1 MNPLQSQP
9 LRAATPLF
17 AVGSPRPA
25 PSSTLRTPTTAGSCF
40 RLLMKISRIW
50 TWVLCGLLSS
60 ALNAQTLTD
69 TFSGT
74 TLNSSNWV
82 ASAFTIGSVT
92 VNDGLTLTAR
102 GRITS
107 AYGFTGPLTITG
119 TVSFPVNHEYLSIM
133 FRFSGAYD
141 DPNYGAASDGIGV
154 LIGPALSGVKFSV
167 GDINGGYQ
175 PLTVGFSYS
184 LNTPYNFKI
193 TDDGLNVTFY
203 MNDMTTPL
211 FTTTSAISSG
221 NLVGFYSRENIGLSE
236 ISAIQITAVPEPA
249 TWGVIVGLGAFGL
262 VILRRRFAAKRG

>member
-1 MNPLQSQP
+1 MNPLQFQP

-25 PSSTLRTPTTAGSCF
+25 PSLALHTPTAAGSCF
-40 RLLMKISRIW
+40 HRLMKNSRIW
-50 TWVLCGLLSS
+50 TLALCGLFSS

-74 TLNSSNWV
+74 TLNTSNWV

-141 DPNYGAASDGIGV
+141 DPNYGAATDGIGV

-193 TDDGLNVTFY
+193 TDDGSNVTFY

-262 VILRRRFAAKRG
+262 VILRRRFAAKSG